1 MTKYTLQVGGM
12 ACSMCEAHVNNAVRK
27 AFPVKKVSSSHTKK
41 QMVILSEQPLTRR
54 PCGAP
59 SAARAIRWGAF
70 PASPMK
76 SGDSSPSENNRSKN
90 EKTVD
95 KPRPLC

>member
-41 QMVILSEQPLTRR
+41 QMVILSEQPLDEEALR
-54 PCGAP
+54 
-59 SAARAIRWGAF
+59 RAITETGYEVKAV
-70 PASPMK
+70 
-76 SGDSSPSENNRSKN
+76 ESKPY
-90 EKTVD
+90 EKHGLFH
-95 KPRPLC
+95 R